1 MSRIN
6 LVMLK
11 SCILSSVFDCVTFI
25 KFFLSQIPGEVDGE
39 AVKAGKKTLE
49 TVKAVRY
56 ST

>member
-1 MSRIN
+1 M
-6 LVMLK
+6 MLK
-11 SCILSSVFDCVTFI
+11 SGVLSSVFDCVTFI
-25 KFFLSQIPGEVDGE
+25 KFFSFQIPGEVDGE

>member
-11 SCILSSVFDCVTFI
+11 SGVLSSVFDCVAFI
-25 KFFLSQIPGEVDGE
+25 KFFLFQIPGEVDGE

>member
-11 SCILSSVFDCVTFI
+11 SVYFPQYSIALPLSS
-25 KFFLSQIPGEVDGE
+25 FFLSQIPGEVDGE

>member
-11 SCILSSVFDCVTFI
+11 SGIFPQYSIALPSSRL
-25 KFFLSQIPGEVDGE
+25 FLSQIPGEVDGE